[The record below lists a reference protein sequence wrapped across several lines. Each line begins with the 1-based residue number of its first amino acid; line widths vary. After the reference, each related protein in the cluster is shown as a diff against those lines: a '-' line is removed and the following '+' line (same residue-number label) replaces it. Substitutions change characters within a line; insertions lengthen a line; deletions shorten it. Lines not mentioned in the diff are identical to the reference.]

1 MTGAP
6 DRGLEVTERRP
17 SSRNASIAILE
28 RRDVAVHLPEVD
40 HVDARAN
47 RGIVMDG
54 EVVLYTRP
62 PENSQELIDDEL
74 AVINDGMKVRVNGR
88 EMGMYAS
95 YSYLGLV
102 GHPRINEAAKK
113 AVDKFGTGTNGVR
126 MLAGTLTLHK
136 ELEETIAHFK
146 HTEAAVTYSSGYVTN
161 LTVISGLMGRGDY
174 VFSDK
179 LNHASIVDGCLMSG
193 AEFRRFRHNDM
204 EHLEGLLKNAPAD
217 VTKMVVADAV
227 FSMDGDIVD
236 LPKIVALCKQ
246 YSAWLMIDEAHSV
259 GVLGKNGTG
268 IEEHFNMYGTIDIKM
283 GTLSKTIPS
292 VGGYV
297 ASNRDIITYLSHASR
312 AYIFSAA
319 LPPAQAAA
327 ANEAFKVIL
336 DEPWRIERLNQNA
349 KQFIGGLKGMGFDTM
364 LTETAIV
371 PVLCGEDD
379 VAFAMTREAQHHDV
393 FVLPVASPAVPQGL
407 ARLRATVTAAH
418 DPSEIERAM
427 DVIGEAGKKLGVIK

>member
-1 MTGAP
+1 MDLHNTDDAVTRRIKAMT
-6 DRGLEVTERRP
+6 DRISGLKENDLYFYNQAVEEM
-17 SSRNASIAILE
+17 LE
-28 RRDVAVHLPEVD
+28 D
-40 HVDARAN
+40 
-47 RGIVMDG
+47 
-54 EVVLYTRP
+54 
-62 PENSQELIDDEL
+62 S
-74 AVINDGMKVRVNGR
+74 KVRVRGR
-88 EMGMYAS
+88 VMGMYAS

-102 GHPRINEAAKK
+102 GHPRINEAAKR

-126 MLAGTLTLHK
+126 TLAGTLTIHN
-136 ELEETIAHFK
+136 ELEETIANFK
-146 HTEAAVTYSSGYVTN
+146 HTEAAVTYSSGYATN
-161 LTVISGLMGRGDY
+161 LSVISTLMGRGDY

-217 VTKMVVADAV
+217 VAKLVIADSV
-227 FSMDGDIVD
+227 FSMDGDIID
-236 LPKIVALCKQ
+236 LPKMLELCKK
-246 YSAWLMIDEAHSV
+246 YKAWLMIDEAHSL
-259 GVLGKNGTG
+259 GVLGEKGTG
-268 IEEHFNMYGTIDIKM
+268 IEEYFGLGDVIDIKM

-297 ASNRDIITYLSHASR
+297 AAKQDIITYLRHASR

-336 DEPWRIERLNQNA
+336 DEPWRIQRLNQNT
-349 KQFIGGLKGMGFDTM
+349 KQFIGGLKSMGFDTM

-379 VAFAMTREAQHHDV
+379 VAFAMTREAQHNDV
-393 FVLPVASPAVPQGL
+393 FVLPVVSPAVPEGL
-407 ARLRATVTAAH
+407 ARLRATVTATH

>member
-1 MTGAP
+1 MDFHSTDDAVTRRIHAIM
-6 DRGLEVTERRP
+6 DRVSLARDNDLYFYNQPIEE
-17 SSRNASIAILE
+17 IL
-28 RRDVAVHLPEVD
+28 P
-40 HVDARAN
+40 
-47 RGIVMDG
+47 
-54 EVVLYTRP
+54 
-62 PENSQELIDDEL
+62 
-74 AVINDGMKVRVNGR
+74 GMKVRVRGR

-102 GHPRINEAAKK
+102 NHPRINEAARQ
-113 AVDKFGTGTNGVR
+113 AIDQFGTGTHGVR
-126 MLAGTLTLHK
+126 SLAGTLTIHTQ
-136 ELEETIAHFK
+136 LEETIADFK
-146 HTEAAVTYSSGYVTN
+146 HAEAALTYSSGYATN
-161 LTVISGLMGRGDY
+161 LSVVSTLMGRGDY

-217 VTKMVVADAV
+217 VAKLVIADSV
-227 FSMDGDIVD
+227 FSMDGDIID
-236 LPKIVALCKQ
+236 LPTVIALCKK
-246 YSAWLMIDEAHSV
+246 YNAWLMIDEAHSI
-259 GVLGKNGTG
+259 GVLGATGRG
-268 IEEHFNMYGTIDIKM
+268 IEEHFGLGDVIDIKM

-297 ASNRDIITYLSHASR
+297 AAKKEIISYLRHASR

-336 DEPWRIERLNQNA
+336 DEPERIEKLNLNT
-349 KQFIGGLKGMGFDTM
+349 KQFIGGLKSMGFDTM

-371 PVLCGEDD
+371 PVLCGDD
-379 VAFAMTREAQHHDV
+379 MSAYRMTREAQYNDV
-393 FVLPVASPAVPQGL
+393 FVLPVVSPAVPEGL

-418 DPSEIERAM
+418 EPSEIERAM

>member
-1 MTGAP
+1 MDFHNTDDSVTRRIKAMN
-6 DRGLEVTERRP
+6 DRIGNLK
-17 SSRNASIAILE
+17 SN
-28 RRDVAVHLPEVD
+28 D
-40 HVDARAN
+40 
-47 RGIVMDG
+47 
-54 EVVLYTRP
+54 LYFYNQP
-62 PENSQELIDDEL
+62 VEEMLDDS
-74 AVINDGMKVRVNGR
+74 KVRVRGR
-88 EMGMYAS
+88 VMGMYAS

-126 MLAGTLTLHK
+126 TLAGTLTIHN
-136 ELEETIAHFK
+136 ELEETIANFK
-146 HTEAAVTYSSGYVTN
+146 HTEAAITYSSGYATN
-161 LTVISGLMGRGDY
+161 LTVVSTLMGRGDY
-174 VFSDK
+174 IFSDK

-204 EHLEGLLKNAPAD
+204 AHLETLLKNAPAD
-217 VTKMVVADAV
+217 VSKLVIADSV
-227 FSMDGDIVD
+227 FSMDGDIID
-236 LPKIVALCKQ
+236 LPKMLELCKK
-246 YSAWLMIDEAHSV
+246 YHAWLMIDEAHSV
-259 GVLGKNGTG
+259 GVLGEKGTG
-268 IEEHFNMYGTIDIKM
+268 IEEYFGLGDVIDIKM

-297 ASNRDIITYLSHASR
+297 AAKEEIITYLRHASR

-336 DEPWRIERLNQNA
+336 DEPWRVERLSQNT
-349 KQFIGGLKGMGFDTM
+349 KQFIGGLKSMGFDTM

-371 PVLCGEDD
+371 PVLCGDD
-379 VAFAMTREAQHHDV
+379 ETAFLMTRQAQHNDV
-393 FVLPVASPAVPQGL
+393 FVLPVVSPAVPEGF

>member
-1 MTGAP
+1 MDFHNTDDSVTRRVRAF
-6 DRGLEVTERRP
+6 TERVARVKANDLYYYNQP
-17 SSRNASIAILE
+17 IEEILGG
-28 RRDVAVHLPEVD
+28 AK
-40 HVDARAN
+40 
-47 RGIVMDG
+47 
-54 EVVLYTRP
+54 VL
-62 PENSQELIDDEL
+62 
-74 AVINDGMKVRVNGR
+74 VRGR

-95 YSYLGLV
+95 YSYLGLL

-136 ELEETIAHFK
+136 ELEETIANFK
-146 HTEAAVTYSSGYVTN
+146 HAEAAVTYSSGYVTN
-161 LTVISGLMGRGDY
+161 LTVVSSLMGRGDY

-204 EHLEGLLKNAPAD
+204 EHLEGLLKNAPGD
-217 VTKMVVADAV
+217 VAKMVIADAV
-227 FSMDGDIVD
+227 FSMDGDIID
-236 LPKIVALCKQ
+236 LPKMLELTNK
-246 YSAWLMIDEAHSV
+246 YKAWLMIDEAHSV
-259 GVLGKNGTG
+259 GILGKTGTG
-268 IEEHFNMYGTIDIKM
+268 IEEHFGLGDVIDIKM

-297 ASNRDIITYLSHASR
+297 AARKEIITYLSHASR

-336 DEPWRIERLNQNA
+336 DEPWRVERLNQNT
-349 KQFIGGLKGMGFDTM
+349 KQFMGGLKSMGFDTM

-371 PVLCGEDD
+371 PVLCGDD
-379 VAFAMTREAQHHDV
+379 DMAFAMTREAQHNDV
-393 FVLPVASPAVPQGL
+393 FVLPVASPAVPEGL

>member
-1 MTGAP
+1 MDVYTTDDTVTRRMRAMA
-6 DRGLEVTERRP
+6 DRVSKMQEHDFYFYNQPVTE
-17 SSRNASIAILE
+17 IL
-28 RRDVAVHLPEVD
+28 
-40 HVDARAN
+40 
-47 RGIVMDG
+47 
-54 EVVLYTRP
+54 
-62 PENSQELIDDEL
+62 
-74 AVINDGMKVRVNGR
+74 DGMKVRVNGR
-88 EMGMYAS
+88 VMGMYAS

-113 AVDKFGTGTNGVR
+113 AIDQYGTGTNGVR
-126 MLAGTLTLHK
+126 TLAGTLTVHN
-136 ELEETIAHFK
+136 ELEETIANFK
-146 HTEAAVTYSSGYVTN
+146 HTEAALTYSSGYATN
-161 LTVISGLMGRGDY
+161 LTVVSTMMGRGDY

-204 EHLEGLLKNAPAD
+204 EHLENLLKNAPPD
-217 VTKMVVADAV
+217 VAKMVIADSV
-227 FSMDGDIVD
+227 FSMDGDIID
-236 LPKIVALCKQ
+236 LPKMVELCRK
-246 YSAWLMIDEAHSV
+246 YNAWLMIDEAHSV
-259 GVLGKNGTG
+259 GVLGEKGTG
-268 IEEHFNMYGTIDIKM
+268 IEEHFNLYGAIDIKM

-297 ASNRDIITYLSHASR
+297 AANKELVAYLRHASR

-336 DEPWRIERLNQNA
+336 DEPWRIARLNQNT

-371 PVLCGEDD
+371 PVLCGEDET
-379 VAFAMTREAQHHDV
+379 AFALTSEAQHNDV
-393 FVLPVASPAVPQGL
+393 FVLPVVSPAVPEGQ

-418 DPSEIERAM
+418 EPSEIERAM
-427 DVIGEAGKKLGVIK
+427 DVIGEAGKKLGIIK

>member
-1 MTGAP
+1 MDFQNTDDSLTRRVRAIT
-6 DRGLEVTERRP
+6 DRV
-17 SSRNASIAILE
+17 SRLKANDLYFLNMPVAEIL
-28 RRDVAVHLPEVD
+28 P
-40 HVDARAN
+40 
-47 RGIVMDG
+47 
-54 EVVLYTRP
+54 
-62 PENSQELIDDEL
+62 
-74 AVINDGMKVRVNGR
+74 GMKVRVNGR

-113 AVDKFGTGTNGVR
+113 AVDKYGTGTNGVR

-136 ELEETIAHFK
+136 ELEETIANFK

-204 EHLEGLLKNAPAD
+204 EHLEGLLKNAPSD
-217 VTKMVVADAV
+217 VAKMVVADAV
-227 FSMDGDIVD
+227 FSMDGDIID
-236 LPKIVALCKQ
+236 LPKMVALCKQ
-246 YSAWLMIDEAHSV
+246 YKAWLMVDEAHSV
-259 GVLGKNGTG
+259 GVLGEKGTG
-268 IEEHFNMYGTIDIKM
+268 IEEHFNLYGAIDIKM

-297 ASNRDIITYLSHASR
+297 AANREIVTYLNHISR
-312 AYIFSAA
+312 AYMFSAA

-336 DEPWRIERLNQNA
+336 EEPWRIERLNQNT

-379 VAFAMTREAQHHDV
+379 MAFAMTREAQHNDV
-393 FVLPVASPAVPQGL
+393 FVLPVVSPAVPEGL

>member
-1 MTGAP
+1 MDVHTTDDAVTRRIKAMT
-6 DRGLEVTERRP
+6 DRVSKLKE
-17 SSRNASIAILE
+17 NDLYFYN
-28 RRDVAVHLPEVD
+28 LPVEEMLSD
-40 HVDARAN
+40 
-47 RGIVMDG
+47 
-54 EVVLYTRP
+54 
-62 PENSQELIDDEL
+62 S
-74 AVINDGMKVRVNGR
+74 KVRVRGR
-88 EMGMYAS
+88 VMGMYAS

-102 GHPRINEAAKK
+102 GHPRINAAAKA

-126 MLAGTLTLHK
+126 TLAGTLTIHN
-136 ELEETIAHFK
+136 ELEETIANFK
-146 HTEAAVTYSSGYVTN
+146 HSEAAITYTSGYATN
-161 LTVISGLMGRGDY
+161 LTVVSTMMGRGDY

-204 EHLEGLLKNAPAD
+204 EHLEGLLKNAPSD
-217 VTKMVVADAV
+217 VAKMVIADSV
-227 FSMDGDIVD
+227 FSMDGDIID
-236 LPKIVALCKQ
+236 LPKMVELTKK
-246 YSAWLMIDEAHSV
+246 YKAWLMIDEAHSV
-259 GVLGKNGTG
+259 GVLGKKGTG
-268 IEEHFNMYGTIDIKM
+268 IEEYFGLGDVIDIKM

-297 ASNRDIITYLSHASR
+297 AASEDVISYLRHASR

-336 DEPWRIERLNQNA
+336 DEPERIEKLNLNT
-349 KQFIGGLKGMGFDTM
+349 KQFIGGLKSMGFDTM

-371 PVLCGEDD
+371 PVLCGDD
-379 VAFAMTREAQHHDV
+379 DTAFAMTRESQHNDV
-393 FVLPVASPAVPQGL
+393 FVLPVVSPAVPEGF

-427 DVIGEAGKKLGVIK
+427 DVIGEAGKKLGLIK

>member
-1 MTGAP
+1 MDFHNTDDSLTRRVRAITN
-6 DRGLEVTERRP
+6 RVERLKAEDLYYLNMP
-17 SSRNASIAILE
+17 VAEIL
-28 RRDVAVHLPEVD
+28 P
-40 HVDARAN
+40 
-47 RGIVMDG
+47 
-54 EVVLYTRP
+54 
-62 PENSQELIDDEL
+62 
-74 AVINDGMKVRVNGR
+74 GMKVRVNGR

-113 AVDKFGTGTNGVR
+113 AVDEFGTGTNGVR

-136 ELEETIAHFK
+136 ELEETIANFK
-146 HTEAAVTYSSGYVTN
+146 HAEAAVTFSSGYVTN

-174 VFSDK
+174 IFSDK

-204 EHLEGLLKNAPAD
+204 EHLEGLLKNAPSD
-217 VTKMVVADAV
+217 VAKMVVADAV
-227 FSMDGDIVD
+227 FSMDGDIID
-236 LPKIVALCKQ
+236 LPNMVELCRQ
-246 YSAWLMIDEAHSV
+246 YGAWLMIDEAHSV

-268 IEEHFNMYGTIDIKM
+268 IEEHFGLGDVIDIKM

-297 ASNRDIITYLSHASR
+297 ASKKELVTYLQNWSR
-312 AYIFSAA
+312 AYMFSAA

-336 DEPWRIERLNQNA
+336 DEPWRIERLNQNT
-349 KQFIGGLKGMGFDTM
+349 KQFVGGLKGMGFDTM

-379 VAFAMTREAQHHDV
+379 MAFAMTREAQHNDV

-418 DPSEIERAM
+418 EPGEIERAM
-427 DVIGEAGKKLGVIK
+427 DVIGEAGKKLGLIK